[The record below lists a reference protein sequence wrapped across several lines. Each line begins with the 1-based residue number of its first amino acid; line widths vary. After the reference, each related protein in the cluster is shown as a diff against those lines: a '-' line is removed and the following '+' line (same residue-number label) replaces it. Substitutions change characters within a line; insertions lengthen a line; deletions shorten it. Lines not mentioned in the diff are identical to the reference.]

1 MSSKPSQTNMNRPA
15 ALPVTSQSSQFGELE
30 RVDIFMTN
38 PFGEFGVLE
47 KNVHRVCPGHC
58 ILPSSSLCF
67 ESFKLKQFSMEN
79 PESSSH
85 VSICRLVQVQCWF
98 DDKDLARTERTIVA
112 RKSFHHVTD
121 RLVT

>member
-1 MSSKPSQTNMNRPA
+1 MENLEFLRKMCIESALGTAFFLVHHFALNR
-15 ALPVTSQSSQFGELE
+15 
-30 RVDIFMTN
+30 
-38 PFGEFGVLE
+38 
-47 KNVHRVCPGHC
+47 
-58 ILPSSSLCF
+58 
-67 ESFKLKQFSMEN
+67 FKLKQFSMEN